1 MEIKSRTKQID
12 ELGRLVVP
20 KDIRK
25 KLDIA
30 AGDEVE
36 LYTEGDS
43 VIIKKALTRCVF
55 CNETEGLVEYKG
67 RFLCKAYKKEL
78 ANQ

>member
-25 KLDIA
+25 KLDLA

-36 LYTEGDS
+36 LYTDGDT
-43 VIIKKALTRCVF
+43 VIIKKALNRCVF
-55 CNETEGLVEYKG
+55 CNSAENLTQYKG
-67 RFLCKAYKKEL
+67 RFLCEACKKEL
-78 ANQ
+78 ANG